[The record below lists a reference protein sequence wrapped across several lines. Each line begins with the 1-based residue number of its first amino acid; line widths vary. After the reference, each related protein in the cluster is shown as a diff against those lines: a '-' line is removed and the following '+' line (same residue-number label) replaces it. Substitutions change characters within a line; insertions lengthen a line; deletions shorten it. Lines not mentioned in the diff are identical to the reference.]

1 MKERLMPKKLTY
13 AIPAGAR
20 GSARKALRWKEEHGS
35 EVDGMLAAG
44 WTRANQL
51 VNDRY
56 LSRDTAKRV
65 KSFFAR
71 HGANAETFD
80 VDPALKDTPWKDNGY
95 IAYLGWGGG
104 SMEAVAKNWVFDDE

>member
-1 MKERLMPKKLTY
+1 MAQKLTY

-20 GSARKALRWKEEHGS
+20 ASARKALRWKEEHGN

-44 WTRANQL
+44 WTRAHQI
-51 VNDRY
+51 VNDRF
-56 LSRDTAKRV
+56 LSRDTARRV

-71 HGANAETFD
+71 HGANAETFN
-80 VDPALKDTPWKDNGY
+80 VDPKHADEPWKDNGY

-104 SMEAVAKNWVFDDE
+104 SMASVAKNWVFDKE